1 MKKEKIT
8 KADLVGTLN
17 ELDCNVPATADK
29 LKITRSGV
37 YWLLGQYKK
46 KIVKT
51 KKLIDVKDIA

>member
-17 ELDCNVPATADK
+17 ELDCNVPATAEK

-37 YWLLGQYKK
+37 YWLINQYGK
-46 KIVKT
+46 KIIKT
-51 KKLIDVKDIA
+51 KKLVDVKDIA

>member
-1 MKKEKIT
+1 MKKERIT

-17 ELDCNVPATADK
+17 ELDCNVPATAEK
-29 LKITRSGV
+29 LNITRSGV

-51 KKLIDVKDIA
+51 KKLIDVKESA